1 MTVKRNLE
9 SKIETAFI
17 KTLKLNRDFGAVPI
31 RGWQDG
37 SNGKTYPIVL
47 VNCEVASN
55 ETVDQTRQG
64 DLYRVNVDIATMTY
78 SADDRNKSVVQN
90 LLGMTR
96 DTLASKSLLTTL
108 KSKTTNIAFLGVIAG
123 NSQSQFDENNTNIM
137 MLTLDVRIQYINL

>member
-17 KTLKLNRDFGAVPI
+17 KTLKLNRDFGAIPI

-47 VNCEVASN
+47 VNCEVANN
-55 ETVDQTRQG
+55 ETIDQTRQG
-64 DLYRVNVDIATMTY
+64 DLYRMNIDIAALTY
-78 SADDRNKSVVQN
+78 SADDMSKSVVQG
-90 LLGMTR
+90 LLGIVR
-96 DTLASKSLLTTL
+96 DSLASKTLLAIL
-108 KSKTTNIAFLGVIAG
+108 NSKTTNISFLGVIAG

-137 MLTLDVRIQYINL
+137 MLTLDVRIQYRSL